1 MLKYTSRA
9 DAFKVENFVAALTS
23 FVSMSLL
30 QLCGGERKRVK
41 KKKQVKCPIEK
52 TSMAQRKNIVTTTTT
67 SMKIENYAKVSK
79 N

>member
-30 QLCGGERKRVK
+30 QL
-41 KKKQVKCPIEK
+41 
-52 TSMAQRKNIVTTTTT
+52 
-67 SMKIENYAKVSK
+67 
-79 N
+79 